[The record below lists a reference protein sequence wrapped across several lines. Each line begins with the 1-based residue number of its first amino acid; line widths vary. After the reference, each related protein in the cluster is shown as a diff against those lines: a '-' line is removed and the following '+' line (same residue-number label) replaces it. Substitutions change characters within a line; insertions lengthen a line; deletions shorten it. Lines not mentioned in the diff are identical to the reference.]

1 VITLGLG
8 KIEAPSLFG
17 VQIAQGLMR
26 LEWNNVQTS
35 KIQREIQIIDDLS
48 KQLAMI
54 DQDFYQELDK
64 KILIAIKNREPKG
77 DN

>member
-1 VITLGLG
+1 M
-8 KIEAPSLFG
+8 FG